1 MFQVLVILY
10 FWLNLHLIKMEK
22 EYNIKERWNM
32 TDQRYI
38 SSLITQ
44 EAVNAKQTRDML
56 LVSGRRRPKF
66 SYPVSI
72 VVNVVTGKNSS

>member
-10 FWLNLHLIKMEK
+10 FRLNLRLIEMEK
-22 EYNIKERWNM
+22 EYNIKKRWNM

-56 LVSGRRRPKF
+56 LVSGRRRWFLLSLKKKY
-66 SYPVSI
+66 SGI
-72 VVNVVTGKNSS
+72 